1 MTTDIDKLA
10 QQMREAARTAQKV
23 APGAWEIDSERQDDT
38 PDRYHEY
45 ALLDGEG
52 RRMCG
57 TENSDASFGEIHSET
72 DDEGFHH
79 AWNEFSR
86 RLMEHVSLAQP
97 ANVLALLDD
106 RERLREAL
114 GQLRKSATLLQ
125 QNAEGCAVNHYGEDF
140 AIQGLPGWLADTAAD
155 IGRATAALATS
166 GGGNG

>member
-106 RERLREAL
+106 RQRLREAL
-114 GQLRKSATLLQ
+114 TAYEEFHSRLFSTGRPLEQRGASIDHTDLNEAHRLAT
-125 QNAEGCAVNHYGEDF
+125 
-140 AIQGLPGWLADTAAD
+140 I
-155 IGRATAALATS
+155 ALATS

>member
-106 RERLREAL
+106 RDRLREAL
-114 GQLRKSATLLQ
+114 ADIREHTR
-125 QNAEGCAVNHYGEDF
+125 NY
-140 AIQGLPGWLADTAAD
+140 GLPNEVVLERV
-155 IGRATAALATS
+155 IERIEEVATAALATS